1 MIHLDGNSLTL
12 DTFHRV
18 VLGLEPVSLTDQAK
32 QTIRASRNVVEQA
45 IKKGERVYSIN
56 TGFGYLSKVSVPDE
70 KLKELQV
77 NLIRSHASGLGEPH
91 TESES
96 RAILLLRTN
105 VLAKGYSGVR
115 LELVEFLV
123 EMLNHKIH
131 PLIPT
136 KGSVGASGDLAPLAH
151 LAAVVLGEGE
161 AFFEGKRISGKE
173 ALAKAGLKPVELAPK
188 EGLSLIN
195 GTQQMTALG
204 ALSLKKAEDLVNFA
218 DLIASAS
225 LDGVLGTEKAFAAW
239 VQETRP
245 YSGQKRTAEL
255 VRRFM
260 EGSEIAQSHE
270 NCDRVQDPYSF
281 RCVPQVHGAIRE
293 LLRFVRETLTVELNA
308 ATDNPLVNS
317 KTGELISQGNF
328 HGQPV
333 SFALD
338 ILSMALS
345 ELASLSERRTAKLID
360 PNFSSLP
367 AFLVKDEGVNSG
379 FMIPHVAAAALVS
392 ENKLLSHPA
401 STDSIPT
408 SNEKEDHV
416 SMGPL
421 AARKAKTSLQNTTY
435 VLAIEALAACQALDL
450 RKPLKPGRGPGF
462 LHRELRKEISQVEA
476 DRYFHAD
483 IERAYRLL
491 DGGDLYQKA
500 EKEGLW
506 Q

>member
-1 MIHLDGNSLTL
+1 MVQLDGNSLTL
-12 DTFHRV
+12 ESFHRI
-18 VLGLEPVSLTDQAK
+18 VLGLEPVSLTEQAK
-32 QTIRASRNVVEQA
+32 TNIRASRNIVEQA
-45 IKKGERVYSIN
+45 IKNGERVYSIN
-56 TGFGYLSKVSVPDE
+56 TGFGYLSKVSVPNE
-70 KLKELQV
+70 KLKELQI
-77 NLIRSHASGLGEPH
+77 NLIRSHASGIGEPH
-91 TESES
+91 TETES

-105 VLAKGYSGVR
+105 VLAKGFSGVR
-115 LELVEFLV
+115 LELVELLV
-123 EMLNHKIH
+123 QMLNQKIH
-131 PLIPT
+131 PIIPT

-151 LAAVVLGEGE
+151 LASVVLGEGE
-161 AFFEGKRISGKE
+161 AFFEGKRLSGKE
-173 ALAKAGLKPVELAPK
+173 ALDKAGIKPIELAPK

-204 ALSLKKAEDLVNFA
+204 ALNLRKAEELVDLA

-225 LDGVLGTEKAFAAW
+225 LDGVLGTGKAFSSW

-245 YSGQKRTAEL
+245 YAGQKRSAEL

-281 RCVPQVHGAIRE
+281 RCVPQVHGAARE

-317 KTGELISQGNF
+317 KNGELISQGNF

-338 ILSMALS
+338 ILAMALS
-345 ELASLSERRTAKLID
+345 ELASLSERRIAKLID

-367 AFLVKDEGVNSG
+367 AFLVKNEGVNSG

-421 AARKAKTSLQNTTY
+421 AARKSKTVLQNTTY
-435 VLAIEALAACQALDL
+435 VLAIEALSACQALDL
-450 RKPLKPGRGPGF
+450 RKPLKPGRGPSF
-462 LHRELRKEISQVEA
+462 LHRELRREIPTVEK
-476 DRYFHAD
+476 DRYFHTD
-483 IERAYRLL
+483 IEKAYQLL
-491 DGGDLYQKA
+491 DNGEFYQKA
-500 EKEGLW
+500 TKEALW